1 MASTDASRLDEA
13 YDEDLLVPGHC
24 ACGALSFII
33 DLNVGRP
40 STSAY
45 CHCTR
50 CQRFN
55 GAPFVHTLHLP
66 FAAVSWMPEACEDVG
81 APHLDSNTLQEAQM
95 DRENRG
101 FPKAR
106 GGSWSELLETYEAQA
121 GRKWKLRCK
130 VCSSPM
136 GSWSVVRNGWSI
148 WPPTIQRA
156 PSTAEEASNHNNTNN
171 TPTSHFTGKQLAS
184 QKAWRLMRPDHH
196 QFYGPWRSFD
206 VQDDGRDKF
215 IGYKGKSERVA

>member
-13 YDEDLLVPGHC
+13 YDEDL
-24 ACGALSFII
+24 
-33 DLNVGRP
+33 
-40 STSAY
+40 TSAY

-55 GAPFVHTLHLP
+55 AAPFVHTLHLP
-66 FAAVSWMPEACEDVG
+66 FAAVSWIPEAREDVR
-81 APHLDSNTLQEAQM
+81 APHLDSNTLQEAQE
-95 DRENRG
+95 DRKNRG

-106 GGSWSELLETYEAQA
+106 GSSWSEMLETYEAQE
-121 GRKWKLRCK
+121 GRKWKL
-130 VCSSPM
+130 S
-136 GSWSVVRNGWSI
+136 WSI

-156 PSTAEEASNHNNTNN
+156 PSTTEAASNNNINSNNHNNTNN
-171 TPTSHFTGKQLAS
+171 IPTSHFTGKQLAS
-184 QKAWRLMRPDHH
+184 EKAWRLMRPDHH